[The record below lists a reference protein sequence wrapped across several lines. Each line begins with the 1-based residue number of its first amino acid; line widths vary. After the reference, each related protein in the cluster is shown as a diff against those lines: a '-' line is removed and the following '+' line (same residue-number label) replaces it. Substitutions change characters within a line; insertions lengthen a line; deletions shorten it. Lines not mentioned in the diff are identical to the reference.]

1 MHCVFESGAPVIE
14 QLMNTAG
21 LEQIP
26 NAQEHF
32 DVIQRFVQKI
42 GCTTMQGP
50 AFGFL
55 VDVGR
60 EDNDWQV
67 NLAPIGTQGFE
78 NRESIKMW
86 HEQIEQNQVRVE
98 LVAKFEDPAG
108 ISRCLKLGV
117 TSPSMS
123 SRRATLA

>member
-60 EDNDWQV
+60 QDDDCQV
-67 NLAPIGTQGFE
+67 NLALLGPQGFE
-78 NRESIKMW
+78 NREPIRIW
-86 HEQIEQNQVRVE
+86 HEQIEQNQVCVE
-98 LVAKFEDPAG
+98 LVAKFEDTAG
-108 ISRCLKLGV
+108 ISRDFSWV
-117 TSPSMS
+117 
-123 SRRATLA
+123 

>member
-60 EDNDWQV
+60 EDKNWQV

-86 HEQIEQNQVRVE
+86 HEQIEQNQVWVE

-108 ISRCLKLGV
+108 ISR
-117 TSPSMS
+117 
-123 SRRATLA
+123 

>member
-26 NAQEHF
+26 NTQEHF

-67 NLAPIGTQGFE
+67 NLAPIGTKDSRTANPSRCGMNKSSRIKSGSNSSQSSRTR
-78 NRESIKMW
+78 RES
-86 HEQIEQNQVRVE
+86 VV
-98 LVAKFEDPAG
+98 D
-108 ISRCLKLGV
+108 
-117 TSPSMS
+117 
-123 SRRATLA
+123 